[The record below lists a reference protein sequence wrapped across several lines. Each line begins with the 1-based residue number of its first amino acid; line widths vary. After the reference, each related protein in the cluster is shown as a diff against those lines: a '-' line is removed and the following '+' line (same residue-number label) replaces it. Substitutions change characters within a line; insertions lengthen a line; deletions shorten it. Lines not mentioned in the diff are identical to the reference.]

1 MTMTDPEIKPKGGIA
16 PLKNVAALMTL
27 AQRLIHR
34 PSHLPG
40 IGVFHGFSGYGKT
53 QAATWVQNKTG
64 AIRLEIGDWWT
75 PTTFAV
81 ALMKEIG
88 VPEPKGPRWRLIEDA
103 IGHLAQPGH
112 PPLII
117 DEADQ
122 VMSKGFIETIRQ
134 IHEATKVPI
143 LLVGEERLPAKLKAS
158 ERTHNRVLDWV
169 AAQSC
174 DAEDA
179 RLLADTWVPAGYSIS
194 APALERV
201 RRDSQNKHRLIA
213 VNLERMTE
221 WCRVRG
227 LKELDAFNEALASGE
242 PVARAPVKPV
252 RRVA

>member
-1 MTMTDPEIKPKGGIA
+1 MKMNAPEIKPKGGIA

-81 ALMKEIG
+81 ALMKELG
-88 VPEPKGPRWRLIEDA
+88 VPEPRGPRWRLIEDA

-122 VMSKGFIETIRQ
+122 IMSKGFIETVRQ

-143 LLVGEERLPAKLKAS
+143 LLVGEERFPAKLKAS
-158 ERTHNRVLDWV
+158 ERTDNRVLDRV
-169 AAQSC
+169 AAQPC

-179 RLLADTWVPAGYSIS
+179 RLLADTWVPASYSIS
-194 APALERV
+194 DAALERV
-201 RRDSQNKHRLIA
+201 RRDSQNKHRLIS
-213 VNLERMTE
+213 VNLERMIE

-227 LKELDAFNEALASGE
+227 LKDLDAYDDALSKAE
-242 PVARAPVKPV
+242 PPARTPAKPV